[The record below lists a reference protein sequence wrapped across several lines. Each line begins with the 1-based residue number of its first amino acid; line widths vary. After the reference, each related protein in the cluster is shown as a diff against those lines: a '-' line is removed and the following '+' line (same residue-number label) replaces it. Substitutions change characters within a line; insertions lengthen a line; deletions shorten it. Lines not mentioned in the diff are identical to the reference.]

1 MLFLTLVELVYLFG
15 MSRVISLILFL
26 CGAFTACRGDQHAAV
41 LATGDSVQLVRA
53 VKGHELVVE
62 KQGQTAK
69 IRLVGIYTFD
79 PQVQEQSDIT
89 RYGKRA
95 VDFVQT
101 KTQGVPLRVVLERQ
115 APDPRGR
122 YLGFVEL
129 AGVDLGRRLIDEGYA
144 AIYTEYPFSREAN
157 YFAAEASAREV
168 GRGLWGGGAARKR
181 VRALRETWA
190 SVRAR
195 AGSGAISDPLSESAR

>member
-1 MLFLTLVELVYLFG
+1 MF
-15 MSRVISLILFL
+15 RVVFFAAVLGVLSS
-26 CGAFTACRGDQHAAV
+26 ACRNEQHAAQ
-41 LATGDSVQLVRA
+41 LATGDAVQLVRA
-53 VKGHELVVE
+53 VKGHELIVQ
-62 KQGQTAK
+62 KLGQTAK

-79 PQVQEQSDIT
+79 PLVQEQSDIT
-89 RYGKRA
+89 NYGKRA

-129 AGVDLGRRLIDEGYA
+129 EGGDLGRRLIDEGYA
-144 AIYTEYPFSREAN
+144 AAYTEYPFSREAD
-157 YFAAEASAREV
+157 YFATETSARERE
-168 GRGLWGGGAARKR
+168 RGLWSSGATRKR

-195 AGSGAISDPLSESAR
+195 AGSGAISDPLSELGR